1 MKSWVFVAFFAL
13 ALSLFV
19 VAISG
24 SDAVNYIV
32 TSNHFLYE
40 GETYTPPNVTIL
52 QEQNSY
58 WVIPLTAGNT
68 IVTYFA
74 IDAQS
79 GELSVSRSV
88 NRELFEIADKLREI
102 QLLKASISSNSGA
115 DWIFTQKY
123 QAIFNELSV
132 ELSDEIFQLNT
143 VQSTLEDNDIDVD
156 MTSLKNSLRDMSS
169 DSSSIAAKIS
179 GAGAA
184 ESEFVTSPSGKA
196 FLEMDSSFNSIFES
210 IDSLNSKGILYK
222 SNLDKLKQQISVA
235 DLDTQ
240 TKSQLF
246 SILEIPQGL
255 QALRNYN
262 LYSTQLQG
270 SLTSTVQASSLRM
283 DAVLSE
289 FDNRVQK
296 NDAYNLIYSE
306 NEKIKKDTDFLTLTE
321 AKNYILSQENRGDW
335 QDQSKVR
342 ELEQNYARAIKFY
355 DERNFGQ
362 SEKFAAQALDDAL
375 AVYKKGAKQIAPSEG
390 ISQQLLFQIAAGL
403 VAILVLL
410 YIFNNRGK
418 IKGIIS
424 KEPTQEV
431 DLYA

>member
-115 DWIFTQKY
+115 DWIFTKKY

-156 MTSLKNSLRDMSS
+156 MASLKNSLRDMSS

-289 FDNRVQK
+289 
-296 NDAYNLIYSE
+296 
-306 NEKIKKDTDFLTLTE
+306 
-321 AKNYILSQENRGDW
+321 
-335 QDQSKVR
+335 
-342 ELEQNYARAIKFY
+342 
-355 DERNFGQ
+355 

-410 YIFNNRGK
+410 YIFNNRG
-418 IKGIIS
+418 
-424 KEPTQEV
+424 
-431 DLYA
+431 